1 VIVIGITGSIAMGK
15 SEVAS
20 VFRAEDIPVFDADK
34 EVHALYDSPEG
45 VALLMPFAPQ
55 AIIDE
60 KVDRAI
66 LTKLVLDSPRQLEQL
81 EQIVHAEITRRR
93 ASFIAHAERQGYGI
107 AVVDV
112 PLLFEISGEKQVDVT
127 IVVSAPPDQQRQR
140 ALARSGMTEKKLEMI
155 LKRQM
160 PDAEKR
166 RLASYV
172 IINDGTLADLRQ
184 NTLAVLSNIKKEHR
198 L

>member
-1 VIVIGITGSIAMGK
+1 
-15 SEVAS
+15 
-20 VFRAEDIPVFDADK
+20 
-34 EVHALYDSPEG
+34 LYDSSEG

-60 KVDRAI
+60 KVDRII
-66 LTKLVLDSPRQLEQL
+66 LTKLVLDNPRQLEQL
-81 EQIVHAEITRRR
+81 EQIIHAEIARRR
-93 ASFIAHAERQGYGI
+93 ASFIAHAERQGHGI
-107 AVVDV
+107 AVIDV
-112 PLLFEISGEKQVDVT
+112 PLLFETSGEKQVDVT

-140 ALARSGMTEKKLEMI
+140 ALARLGMTEKKLEMI

>member
-1 VIVIGITGSIAMGK
+1 VIVIGLTGSIAMGK
-15 SEVAS
+15 SEVAT

-34 EVHALYDSPEG
+34 EVHALYDSSEG

-60 KVDRAI
+60 KVDRII
-66 LTKLVLDSPRQLEQL
+66 LTKLVLDNPRQLEQL
-81 EQIVHAEITRRR
+81 EQIIHAEIARRR
-93 ASFIAHAERQGYGI
+93 ASFIAHAERQGHGI
-107 AVVDV
+107 AVIDV
-112 PLLFEISGEKQVDVT
+112 PLLFETSGEKQVDVT

-140 ALARSGMTEKKLEMI
+140 ALARLGMTEKKLEMI

>member
-1 VIVIGITGSIAMGK
+1 VIVIGLTGSIAMGK
-15 SEVAS
+15 SEVAK
-20 VFRAEDIPVFDADK
+20 VFRAEGIPVFDADK

-81 EQIVHAEITRRR
+81 EQIIHAEIARRR
-93 ASFIAHAERQGYGI
+93 ASFIAHAERQHRGI

-112 PLLFEISGEKQVDVT
+112 PLLFEKSGEKQVDVT